1 MKETEK
7 NKDQLIE
14 ELNRKIERLEAAE
27 AQWKNA
33 EEKLRKS
40 EERFRRLAD
49 NARDI
54 IYRISLPDG
63 DYEYVSP
70 ASEAIIGYSPEE
82 FYGTPKL
89 IEKIIHP
96 DWRGYLEGKWEMLLR
111 GEVESEYEYKIIA
124 KSGEEKWLNQRNM
137 PVYDDGGNLI
147 AVEGI
152 VTDITDRKKNEKELR
167 KNEIMFSQASKVAH
181 IGVWEIDLVDDTLN
195 FSEELIRIHGATK
208 PLETT
213 DDIWDLAYP
222 EDIPK
227 IQKAFDIAM
236 TGEEPYNI
244 THRIVR
250 QTDGE
255 IRWVHG
261 LGEVIVDED
270 GVPVKIYGAVRD
282 ITEKRRAEEAL
293 KKNKERLELAMDA
306 SDHGFWDWNIDT
318 NETYFSPRYYTML
331 GYEPGELPME
341 LRTWEILLHPEDRKN
356 VFPKILEKVKRAEP
370 FEAEFRLKTKSG
382 EWKWIRGKGKSYEV
396 DENGEPHRAIGTHED
411 ITEQKKARKA
421 LRESEERYRL
431 LAETANDIICIHDM
445 NGVIKYLNRAGQ
457 EIMGDTSEIVG
468 EKVQDFISQKE
479 MPELYERRASRFH
492 DDGSIYLYNV
502 EILRKNGQ
510 RIPVEISSA
519 PIKKDGKVRDI
530 LIIARDIR
538 ERIKAENAL
547 RESEKKHRLLFE
559 EAGEGILYL
568 DDNGII
574 KDVNPKILEML
585 EVSKEEIVHKNFRQ
599 LVDVFDFDK
608 AQATLGFLD
617 LMKNNQNIHQSEWEI
632 GTPTGKRLI
641 LETNARAL
649 QSEGKNVGVVI
660 FVRDITERKR
670 AEKALIQSEEKFR
683 TIFENAPIMIDS
695 FDENGQCMLWNEEC
709 EKVLGWT
716 RQEMFLADEP
726 LSVFY
731 SDKETREKVLDSIHR
746 SDGIFREYEVTA
758 KDGDVRIQRW
768 ADFRLPNGDIISVGY
783 DITERKKAEEELKK
797 SLKEKELLLQEI
809 HHRVRNNL
817 QVISGLL
824 NMHIRQSK
832 YDSLKDSL
840 NIVNNRIQAIA
851 YVHHNLY
858 KSDDFSKVNFENFVR
873 DLSIHLLDTFGVYG
887 AIDITVNAEDIAL
900 GIENAVP
907 CALIVNELIT
917 NSINHAFPDNSGKI
931 NVILRA
937 QNSHLG
943 LHVIDNGIGLPE
955 EIDFQHPD
963 STGLNIIRLLVR
975 QLDGEIDVSRENGT
989 DVKITFVDN

>member
-1 MKETEK
+1 
-7 NKDQLIE
+7 
-14 ELNRKIERLEAAE
+14 
-27 AQWKNA
+27 
-33 EEKLRKS
+33 
-40 EERFRRLAD
+40 
-49 NARDI
+49 
-54 IYRISLPDG
+54 
-63 DYEYVSP
+63 
-70 ASEAIIGYSPEE
+70 
-82 FYGTPKL
+82 
-89 IEKIIHP
+89 
-96 DWRGYLEGKWEMLLR
+96 
-111 GEVESEYEYKIIA
+111 
-124 KSGEEKWLNQRNM
+124 
-137 PVYDDGGNLI
+137 
-147 AVEGI
+147 
-152 VTDITDRKKNEKELR
+152 
-167 KNEIMFSQASKVAH
+167 
-181 IGVWEIDLVDDTLN
+181 
-195 FSEELIRIHGATK
+195 
-208 PLETT
+208 
-213 DDIWDLAYP
+213 
-222 EDIPK
+222 
-227 IQKAFDIAM
+227 
-236 TGEEPYNI
+236 
-244 THRIVR
+244 
-250 QTDGE
+250 
-255 IRWVHG
+255 
-261 LGEVIVDED
+261 
-270 GVPVKIYGAVRD
+270 
-282 ITEKRRAEEAL
+282 
-293 KKNKERLELAMDA
+293 
-306 SDHGFWDWNIDT
+306 
-318 NETYFSPRYYTML
+318 
-331 GYEPGELPME
+331 
-341 LRTWEILLHPEDRKN
+341 
-356 VFPKILEKVKRAEP
+356 
-370 FEAEFRLKTKSG
+370 
-382 EWKWIRGKGKSYEV
+382 
-396 DENGEPHRAIGTHED
+396 
-411 ITEQKKARKA
+411 
-421 LRESEERYRL
+421 
-431 LAETANDIICIHDM
+431 
-445 NGVIKYLNRAGQ
+445 
-457 EIMGDTSEIVG
+457 
-468 EKVQDFISQKE
+468 
-479 MPELYERRASRFH
+479 
-492 DDGSIYLYNV
+492 
-502 EILRKNGQ
+502 
-510 RIPVEISSA
+510 
-519 PIKKDGKVRDI
+519 
-530 LIIARDIR
+530 
-538 ERIKAENAL
+538 
-547 RESEKKHRLLFE
+547 
-559 EAGEGILYL
+559 
-568 DDNGII
+568 
-574 KDVNPKILEML
+574 
-585 EVSKEEIVHKNFRQ
+585 
-599 LVDVFDFDK
+599 
-608 AQATLGFLD
+608 
-617 LMKNNQNIHQSEWEI
+617 
-632 GTPTGKRLI
+632 
-641 LETNARAL
+641 L

>member
-7 NKDQLIE
+7 TKDQLIE

-40 EERFRRLAD
+40 EERFRRLSD

-617 LMKNNQNIHQSEWEI
+617 LMKNNQNIYQSEWEI